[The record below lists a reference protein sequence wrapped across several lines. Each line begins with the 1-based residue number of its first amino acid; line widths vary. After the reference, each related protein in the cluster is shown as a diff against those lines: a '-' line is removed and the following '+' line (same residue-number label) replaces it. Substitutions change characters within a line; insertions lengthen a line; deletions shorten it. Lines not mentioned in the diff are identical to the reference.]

1 MAKQVNILY
10 KYNLEGTDN
19 LEYIVYKPQ
28 PHHEIFNA
36 DLPKKEQK
44 WKRQDTP
51 NFDNL
56 TKKECADYFKREILR
71 IKHGVYAWING
82 DLIYITGKHYF
93 ALTHWKLKES
103 TTDYLI
109 YTKTQRNIFYF
120 FDLCEKDSKCV
131 GGIVFSLKRLG
142 KALDINTD
150 IPTLDGWKKM
160 SDIHVGDYV
169 FGLDGEKTRVIK
181 ETSVMLNRDCY
192 RIEFCDKTEVIA
204 DGEHIWIA
212 SDAKDRYK
220 NVPSN
225 EYNPYNSIQ
234 AREVTTLEMFNTQK
248 SKQGNSNWSI
258 RNSSAV
264 NYEKKDLKIPPY
276 ILGLWLGDGS
286 SYDPKITNI
295 DKEIIDDWTAY
306 GESIG
311 LKVVRD
317 GEYSYALSS
326 GRELKTRANKGRNKF
341 KTFLQEY
348 NLIKNK
354 HIPIDYLTSSIDD
367 RIELLRG
374 IMDTDGSKHKDINLF
389 EVCMKKKSFQ
399 EECYILI
406 TSLGIKARMFS
417 KHNKK
422 FDKTYYYINFSTYD
436 INPFKLTRKAD
447 KFRLKSN
454 RKGGI
459 VNEFR
464 YIKNIEK
471 VESVPVKCIEV
482 DNESKTYLCTKSF
495 IVTHNSELAQAEM
508 FADAILSDSGV
519 YVVQA
524 LNDDEAID
532 IFGKTHFANEH
543 LHETLPVWMFKH
555 TKASPPSG
563 NLVVLNRHTTS
574 DSIVWK
580 SADGKSAT
588 DAINFMVKPTKLSGI
603 QGKKLKRAFLDEFAS
618 LKPVKDMT
626 LANWHSKAV
635 AQCTE
640 DFGSRVLGK
649 LWLIATAENMTS
661 ESLADAQIIYDD
673 SAEDRKDENGFTPS
687 TLKRMFIPYYL
698 GGRGEQFIDEYGN
711 PKIEEAK
718 KWYANKIKG
727 LSEGAKVLFRRQN
740 PETIDDVFAP
750 MDNGGLEADCVE
762 ILTDHLKNL
771 QKIRHTLPIQYVNLY
786 MDNGELRKTQK
797 KAESEDEQAKWIEI
811 IEDPRPNVTYVVG
824 VDGTNT
830 SKQTS
835 ETVKKKSKFAIVVKK
850 LFEGVDNENYMT
862 VANYAVIPERME
874 DLIKM
879 VYYLT
884 ILYNKFDKCTVMA
897 EGNVGIGDAI
907 VSYFTQ
913 MGVLKLLRKQP
924 KYFGTESKEVKNRYT
939 VYADEHVNKESLRL
953 LNIWVR
959 RHGRNEKSTRIIKDW
974 IKVGTT
980 NTDFASASRVA
991 LLGCGNFDPE
1001 TQKVKKVVVKG
1012 KRRQQLTYV
1021 GGTWKYEYV

>member
-1 MAKQVNILY
+1 LAKQVNILY

-28 PHHEIFNA
+28 PYHEIFNA
-36 DLPKKEQK
+36 DLPKKQQK
-44 WKRQDTP
+44 WKREDTP

-71 IKHGVYAWING
+71 IKHGVYVWING

-120 FDLCEKDSKCV
+120 FDLCENDSKCV

-142 KALDINTD
+142 K
-150 IPTLDGWKKM
+150 
-160 SDIHVGDYV
+160 
-169 FGLDGEKTRVIK
+169 
-181 ETSVMLNRDCY
+181 
-192 RIEFCDKTEVIA
+192 
-204 DGEHIWIA
+204 
-212 SDAKDRYK
+212 
-220 NVPSN
+220 
-225 EYNPYNSIQ
+225 
-234 AREVTTLEMFNTQK
+234 
-248 SKQGNSNWSI
+248 
-258 RNSSAV
+258 
-264 NYEKKDLKIPPY
+264 
-276 ILGLWLGDGS
+276 
-286 SYDPKITNI
+286 
-295 DKEIIDDWTAY
+295 
-306 GESIG
+306 
-311 LKVVRD
+311 
-317 GEYSYALSS
+317 
-326 GRELKTRANKGRNKF
+326 
-341 KTFLQEY
+341 
-348 NLIKNK
+348 
-354 HIPIDYLTSSIDD
+354 
-367 RIELLRG
+367 
-374 IMDTDGSKHKDINLF
+374 
-389 EVCMKKKSFQ
+389 
-399 EECYILI
+399 
-406 TSLGIKARMFS
+406 
-417 KHNKK
+417 
-422 FDKTYYYINFSTYD
+422 
-436 INPFKLTRKAD
+436 
-447 KFRLKSN
+447 
-454 RKGGI
+454 
-459 VNEFR
+459 
-464 YIKNIEK
+464 
-471 VESVPVKCIEV
+471 
-482 DNESKTYLCTKSF
+482 
-495 IVTHNSELAQAEM
+495 SELAQAEM

-555 TKASPPSG
+555 TKASPPSD

-718 KWYANKIKG
+718 KWYSNKIKG
-727 LSEGAKVLFRRQN
+727 LSEGARVLFRRQN
-740 PETIDDVFAP
+740 PESMDDVFAP
-750 MDNGGLEADCVE
+750 MDNGGLETDCVE
-762 ILTDHLKNL
+762 ILTDHLRNL

-786 MDNGELRKTQK
+786 MDNGELSRTQK
-797 KAESEDEQAKWIEI
+797 KAESEEEQAKWIEI
-811 IEDPRPNVTYVVG
+811 IEDPKPNVTYVVG

-835 ETVKKKSKFAIVVKK
+835 ETIKKKSKFAIVVKK
-850 LFEGVDNENYMT
+850 LFQGVDHDNYMT
-862 VANYAVIPERME
+862 VANYAVIPEKME

-884 ILYNKFDKCTVMA
+884 IMYNKFDKCTVMA

-1001 TQKVKKVVVKG
+1001 TQKVKKAVVRG
-1012 KRRQQLTYV
+1012 KRRQQLVYV
-1021 GGTWKYEYV
+1021 GGIWKYEYV

>member
-1 MAKQVNILY
+1 LAKQVNILY

-19 LEYIVYKPQ
+19 LEYIVEKPQ

-36 DLPKKEQK
+36 DLPKKQQK
-44 WKRQDTP
+44 WKREDTP

-71 IKHGVYAWING
+71 IKHGVYVWING

-142 KALDINTD
+142 K
-150 IPTLDGWKKM
+150 
-160 SDIHVGDYV
+160 
-169 FGLDGEKTRVIK
+169 
-181 ETSVMLNRDCY
+181 
-192 RIEFCDKTEVIA
+192 
-204 DGEHIWIA
+204 
-212 SDAKDRYK
+212 
-220 NVPSN
+220 
-225 EYNPYNSIQ
+225 
-234 AREVTTLEMFNTQK
+234 
-248 SKQGNSNWSI
+248 
-258 RNSSAV
+258 
-264 NYEKKDLKIPPY
+264 
-276 ILGLWLGDGS
+276 
-286 SYDPKITNI
+286 
-295 DKEIIDDWTAY
+295 
-306 GESIG
+306 
-311 LKVVRD
+311 
-317 GEYSYALSS
+317 
-326 GRELKTRANKGRNKF
+326 
-341 KTFLQEY
+341 
-348 NLIKNK
+348 
-354 HIPIDYLTSSIDD
+354 
-367 RIELLRG
+367 
-374 IMDTDGSKHKDINLF
+374 
-389 EVCMKKKSFQ
+389 
-399 EECYILI
+399 
-406 TSLGIKARMFS
+406 
-417 KHNKK
+417 
-422 FDKTYYYINFSTYD
+422 
-436 INPFKLTRKAD
+436 
-447 KFRLKSN
+447 
-454 RKGGI
+454 
-459 VNEFR
+459 
-464 YIKNIEK
+464 
-471 VESVPVKCIEV
+471 
-482 DNESKTYLCTKSF
+482 
-495 IVTHNSELAQAEM
+495 SELAQAEM

-555 TKASPPSG
+555 TKASPPSD

-661 ESLADAQIIYDD
+661 DSLADAQIIYDD

-740 PETIDDVFAP
+740 PESMDDVFAP
-750 MDNGGLEADCVE
+750 MDNGGLETDCVE
-762 ILTDHLKNL
+762 ILTDHLRNL

-786 MDNGELRKTQK
+786 MDNGELSRIQK
-797 KAESEDEQAKWIEI
+797 KAESEEEQAKWIEI
-811 IEDPRPNVTYVVG
+811 IEDPKPNVTYVIG

-835 ETVKKKSKFAIVVKK
+835 ETIKKKSKFAIVVKK
-850 LFEGVDNENYMT
+850 LFQGVDHDNYMT
-862 VANYAVIPERME
+862 VANYAVIPEKME

-884 ILYNKFDKCTVMA
+884 IMYNKFDKCTVMA

-1001 TQKVKKVVVKG
+1001 TQKVKKAVVRG
-1012 KRRQQLTYV
+1012 KRRQQLVYV
-1021 GGTWKYEYV
+1021 GGIWKYEYV